1 MAVKGSSRPRLPWL
15 LLLVAVTAVLPS
27 DADYTDADIDSLV
40 LNRIMRNPQ
49 LKRFPKTAGYPEAVQ
64 YGVLILV
71 SQRDFARGNTNIQ
84 LSPTPNQF
92 TIDNRYTVQPS
103 LQVAVNYLVAR
114 PDSPVEARDA
124 RRPREHAEK
133 KLLNKLRALLRNFA
147 QQNGAPGMIILH
159 TRATPCPTCTDGLLA
174 MNNIIR
180 RFYPQTR
187 FTVTYSE
194 DTVWRNSGM
203 TESENM
209 KNRRRL
215 RRTGM
220 NVLQVDLPPSHW
232 SGLGGGFS
240 AGGGGFG
247 TGGGP
252 FGRGGQTRPYSTT
265 SLLPN
270 TNFRPLG
277 TQTGWNVL
285 RNRWTPRSN
294 GYNMQRPTYRPMLQ
308 PALNANNVLRRW
320 RVRIPRG

>member
-1 MAVKGSSRPRLPWL
+1 MAVKGRPRLPWL

-114 PDSPVEARDA
+114 PDSRDKA
-124 RRPREHAEK
+124 QREHAEK
-133 KLLNKLRALLRNFA
+133 KLLDNLLELLRTFVP
-147 QQNGAPGMIILH
+147 QNGPPGMIILY
-159 TRATPCPTCTDGLLA
+159 TRATPCTSCTDAILD
-174 MNNIIR
+174 MNTIIG

-187 FTVTYSE
+187 FTVAYSE
-194 DTVWRNSGM
+194 NAKYRNSGM
-203 TESENM
+203 SEAENER
-209 KNRRRL
+209 NRARL
-215 RRTGM
+215 SKAGIKVQQADLLHKRARDFGGRPGTGGWR
-220 NVLQVDLPPSHW
+220 P
-232 SGLGGGFS
+232 
-240 AGGGGFG
+240 G

-285 RNRWTPRSN
+285 RNRWTPGSN
-294 GYNMQRPTYRPMLQ
+294 GYNMQRPTFRPMLQ

-320 RVRIPRG
+320 RVRLPRG